1 MSKTLLFS
9 DFHAKPFD
17 EKKPKYS
24 QWEFEMKKYCLD
36 IILKHIKEKDITKV
50 IDLGDFIDRDS
61 PKSWELELLD
71 YFWSN
76 IPNNIEKITVY
87 GNHTLNKQSTKRL
100 YYEEVM
106 KDYYL
111 KRWNVKVYD
120 YEIIEVKE
128 EKGKQDIYC
137 SHKHINK
144 LQHLKKKYR
153 YIFSHIRTS
162 DGDAF
167 YSNEINMTV
176 PKVCASRLF
185 QGDIHKQLEYDNVVY
200 CGQSSWVE
208 FPKFNEEEAKVSSTP
223 SFLILDEDSG
233 EYERVIMFDKD
244 SKYQK
249 KLRHIKLEDL
259 DNLEEVI
266 DEMRQDN
273 IENKSFYKIRVYGKQ
288 FMLNK
293 VKRFLREQ
301 KDTDSFCITEY
312 INLSMNESTGQKV
325 NYNKLVKMCLNS
337 EGLSKD
343 MLEYIIKTNE
353 DKSLEEKIVSV
364 YSTIEALVEK

>member
-1 MSKTLLFS
+1 MSRTLLFS

-36 IILKHIKEKDITKV
+36 IILKHIKEKDINKV
-50 IDLGDFIDRDS
+50 VDLGDFIDRDS

-76 IPNNIEKITVY
+76 VPDNVEKITVY

-120 YEIIEVKE
+120 YEVIEVKG

-137 SHKHINK
+137 SHKYINK

-176 PKVCASRLF
+176 PKACASRIYT
-185 QGDIHKQLEYDNVVY
+185 GDVHKQLEYDNVVY
-200 CGQSSWVE
+200 CSQSSWVE
-208 FPKFNEEEAKVSSTP
+208 FPKFNEEESKVSSVP

-233 EYERVIMFDKD
+233 EYERVVMFNKD

-259 DNLEEVI
+259 DNLEAVI
-266 DEMRQDN
+266 DEIRQDN
-273 IENKSFYKIRVYGKQ
+273 LENKAFYKIRVYGKQ

-312 INLSMNESTGQKV
+312 INLSMLDSSPQQI